1 MKHVSTAQFAAEL
14 GISPQT
20 LLKANCK
27 QGGYFNVV
35 PVKQANGRLI
45 WPVDALEKLKGGAA

>member
-1 MKHVSTAQFAAEL
+1 MKHLSTAQFAAEL

-35 PVKQANGRLI
+35 PVKQANGRLL
-45 WPVDALEKLKGGAA
+45 WPVDALAKLKGGAK